1 MKPLKLVLELI
12 ALATIVATCSMTAWF
27 WNALPQVIPVHF
39 NLVGQADGWGSKAWL
54 ALMPA
59 LGIFAYALMTAASR
73 FPSLSAKRYRTAEQ
87 NARHFE
93 MAKSLMPWLKAE
105 TGLIYAFVQWS
116 MINTALG
123 AVSGL
128 NPWIMLA
135 LVVVLLVTI
144 GIHLRM
150 LFFKS
155 SK

>member
-1 MKPLKLVLELI
+1 MKPLKLTLELI
-12 ALATIVATCSMTAWF
+12 ALAAIVATCAMTVWF

-39 NLVGQADGWGSKAWL
+39 NLVGQADGWGSKTWL

-59 LGIFAYALMTAASR
+59 LGIFAYALMTAVTR
-73 FPSLSAKRYRTAEQ
+73 FPSLSAKPYRTDEQ
-87 NARHFE
+87 NARHYD

-105 TGLIYAFVQWS
+105 MGLIYAFVQWS

-135 LVVVLLVTI
+135 LVVVLLTTI
-144 GIHLRM
+144 GVHLRM
-150 LFFKS
+150 LFLKR